1 MNHVTVLLLALGCV
15 ACARG
20 PAASAAAPQA
30 DVEVDSP
37 AVADVAL
44 PLYPSPCRGCH
55 DPTWLAAHQPGA
67 TGTPASWLMAK
78 GRGLVRVE
86 PVFPTPGTVYGLPWP
101 ARGWH
106 DAAALQNCA
115 VCHPYRPQDG
125 LGHSLLSYPDVQA
138 VFKPGGSCATG
149 CHTWLDPAM
158 APDKLLGGADNG
170 HARIWLLG
178 VRPKVP
184 QDYRFAAFNPGCGGC
199 HNVASENHGA
209 IAGCLDCHRMGGP
222 GSASHDRHTQVIE
235 GNQAKLDPQAVVAG
249 APTCG
254 WCHTPASGETGR
266 SRAACYNCHLSGH
279 QPMNA
284 KGKAEFW
291 ITP

>member
-1 MNHVTVLLLALGCV
+1 MNKAALVLLLLLGAA
-15 ACARG
+15 ACSRSAA
-20 PAASAAAPQA
+20 PASASPDAVAAPDIA
-30 DVEVDSP
+30 SAP
-37 AVADVAL
+37 DVAL
-44 PLYPSPCRGCH
+44 PLYPSNCNGCH
-55 DPTWLAAHQPGA
+55 DSTWLAAQQPQA
-67 TGTPASWLMAK
+67 TGTQVQWLMAK

-115 VCHPYRPQDG
+115 VCHPYRPEDG
-125 LGHSLLSYPDVQA
+125 LGHSLLGYPDVAA
-138 VFKPGGSCATG
+138 VFQPGGTCTG
-149 CHTWLDPAM
+149 CHGWLDPSM
-158 APDKLLGGADNG
+158 QPETLLKGADNG

-222 GSASHDRHTQVIE
+222 GSASHDKHTKLIAD
-235 GNQAKLDPQAVVAG
+235 NQAKLDPQAVTAG
-249 APTCG
+249 TPTCG
-254 WCHTPASGETGR
+254 WCHTPDSGETGR

-279 QPMNA
+279 QPMDA
-284 KGKAEFW
+284 KGKAQFW
-291 ITP
+291 VVP